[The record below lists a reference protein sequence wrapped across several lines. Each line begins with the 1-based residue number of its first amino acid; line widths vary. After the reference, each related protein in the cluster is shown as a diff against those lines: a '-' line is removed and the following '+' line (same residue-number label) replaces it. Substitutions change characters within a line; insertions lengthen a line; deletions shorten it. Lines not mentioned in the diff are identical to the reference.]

1 MAQAAPATRVAA
13 LDALRGVAIVAM
25 VAYHFCFDL
34 AWFRVT
40 GSDFYRD
47 PFWLH
52 ARTLILSTFLLT
64 AGASLALAQRSGHG
78 RARFWRHVGLI
89 AACALA
95 VSAASFVAFPQ
106 RYIWFGVLHAIA
118 ASLVL
123 ARPLVLHPRAALA
136 VGVALIAAGN
146 LWSAPAF
153 DGRAWGW
160 LGFATTKPAT
170 EDYVPLF
177 PWTGVLLVGVAAG
190 HWLMR
195 TGFRAIAPLARLPR
209 AVAWLGRH
217 SLAVYMLHQPLLL
230 AALWLFLRR

>member
-1 MAQAAPATRVAA
+1 MTRTRLPSV
-13 LDALRGVAIVAM
+13 DALRGLAIALM
-25 VAYHFCFDL
+25 IAYHFCYDLSYFGFARFD
-34 AWFRVT
+34 F
-40 GSDFYRD
+40 FND

-123 ARPLVLHPRAALA
+123 ARPLVLHPRAAFA
-136 VGVALIAAGN
+136 VGVAMIAAGN

-160 LGFATTKPAT
+160 LGFATTKPAK
-170 EDYVPLF
+170 VVAF
-177 PWTGVLLVGVAAG
+177 PA
-190 HWLMR
+190 
-195 TGFRAIAPLARLPR
+195 
-209 AVAWLGRH
+209 
-217 SLAVYMLHQPLLL
+217 
-230 AALWLFLRR
+230 